1 VGETKGW
8 LGGDNVRL
16 LGALSPLFLPLFVW
30 SFFLVF
36 LSSFLVSSFSLWFS
50 LSSLSLSLLVSVMY
64 LLLSS
69 LSFFCLCLVLLCL
82 PVLSLSVL
90 FLFFCVF
97 VWFFGPLVF
106 PWYPLFVRPGI
117 LPRPYVCSVHSLV
130 FSLFAR
136 LCFSWVFLFVG
147 LFPRPCV

>member
-1 VGETKGW
+1 MHS
-8 LGGDNVRL
+8 L
-16 LGALSPLFLPLFVW
+16 LCF
-30 SFFLVF
+30 F
-36 LSSFLVSSFSLWFS
+36 LSSSG
-50 LSSLSLSLLVSVMY
+50 LSSWSFCPRSWSLRFLFGSLCPLSLSLLVSVMY